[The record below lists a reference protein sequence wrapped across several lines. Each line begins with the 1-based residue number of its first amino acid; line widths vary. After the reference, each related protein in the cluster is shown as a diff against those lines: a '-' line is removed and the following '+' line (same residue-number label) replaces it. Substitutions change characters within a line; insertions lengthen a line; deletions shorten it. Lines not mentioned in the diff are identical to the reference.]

1 MFEKENEQKRGNEE
15 EKEDNGNQKENEN
28 KIGNQV
34 EAESYAIEKEDDRK
48 NSNNNG
54 QNMDEKYFDKHK
66 KNEENN
72 NNSDFF
78 IQSQI
83 EIPKNQHTKIEN
95 EGNLEFKYEINNKPQ
110 SKLQNYQPKGL
121 GNLGNN
127 CYMNSLLQCLYYIPE
142 MREYFIKEN
151 FQYNQELSIALKD
164 VFSGLKDS
172 NKSVYSPK
180 LIRKEI
186 KKLDDLFTIGK
197 QADAADLLN
206 NIFSKLTEELGK
218 EESYCGTIQYENDVF
233 NKDAMFADTANYV
246 DNDLILNKL
255 FNGYYMSEYICKKGH
270 IQYTFQNDYL
280 MAFNM
285 KNIKK
290 NTITLYDCIEQ
301 YQEKKIIKDPQKCP
315 KCNTNVY
322 LLQQKLYRPANYMI
336 FVFNGFMEYFKNFEI
351 EEIIL
356 CNSDEGFKYQYKL
369 VGVSIYMGSG
379 KSGHYIAYCR
389 ADDNQFYK
397 FNDSFVSLVSFNKI
411 KNSIPYI
418 LFYKK
423 LHQCENADE
432 IEYKNVLAITRKYL
446 SDIFEVIN
454 NKYEYDFEEKFIN
467 NIIIWED
474 ISYNYELTINFKD
487 FIQKKII
494 VIHNNET
501 TLNFKWNNNIE
512 QLKFELNKI
521 TKIYYNRSC
530 CPNCLCF

>member
-1 MFEKENEQKRGNEE
+1 M
-15 EKEDNGNQKENEN
+15 
-28 KIGNQV
+28 
-34 EAESYAIEKEDDRK
+34 
-48 NSNNNG
+48 
-54 QNMDEKYFDKHK
+54 
-66 KNEENN
+66 
-72 NNSDFF
+72 
-78 IQSQI
+78 
-83 EIPKNQHTKIEN
+83 
-95 EGNLEFKYEINNKPQ
+95 
-110 SKLQNYQPKGL
+110 KGL
-121 GNLGNN
+121 RNLGNN

-336 FVFNGFMEYFKNFEI
+336 FVFNDNINYFSKFENLKIIDLKNCIFDKNYITTSYELTGI
-351 EEIIL
+351 CIY
-356 CNSDEGFKYQYKL
+356 NSLSNNF
-369 VGVSIYMGSG
+369 
-379 KSGHYIAYCR
+379 GHYISVCLNDRNEY
-389 ADDNQFYK
+389 YL
-397 FNDSFVSLVSFNKI
+397 FNDSYSNKVSFDYI
-411 KNSIPYI
+411 KNTFPYI
-418 LFYKK
+418 LFYKRLTGNSK
-423 LHQCENADE
+423 KSTQIYVTMNEKNQNYINSTLNALKNLFIDE
-432 IEYKNVLAITRKYL
+432 IFFENNLAIKENLLILYCEKSNLELKFKIGNDRKLKLIFCIYKNNKKR
-446 SDIFEVIN
+446 N
-454 NKYEYDFEEKFIN
+454 NKSFISLSYKVKLEFEYQLTDNLKNDLELVKD
-467 NIIIWED
+467 II
-474 ISYNYELTINFKD
+474 KD
-487 FIQKKII
+487 QK
-494 VIHNNET
+494 T
-501 TLNFKWNNNIE
+501 TLSLLFDNQI
-512 QLKFELNKI
+512 KI
-521 TKIYYNRSC
+521 NV
-530 CPNCLCF
+530 